1 MEKID
6 WIRTSLLALITIIV
20 SMGGVVAGYYRTMH
34 LLELKFRD
42 KIEEQLKQ
50 ITDLKVEIERLKNKD
65 ELQQQVIDQLKKHVL
80 DNLPALYKAL
90 EDKEKK

>member
-1 MEKID
+1 
-6 WIRTSLLALITIIV
+6 
-20 SMGGVVAGYYRTMH
+20 MH

-50 ITDLKVEIERLKNKD
+50 IAELRVEIERLKSKD

-90 EDKEKK
+90 EDKGKND